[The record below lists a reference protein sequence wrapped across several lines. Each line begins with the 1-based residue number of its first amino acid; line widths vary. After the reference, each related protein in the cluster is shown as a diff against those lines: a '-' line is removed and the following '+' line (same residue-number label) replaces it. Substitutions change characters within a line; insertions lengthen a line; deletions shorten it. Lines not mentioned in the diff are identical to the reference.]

1 MGLQSHPPHLNTDMK
16 KRDGGLPCHCR
27 NLWRCAGRASAANPR
42 PGVQSAVSANR
53 HPEQLSLSI
62 LQQLVLFTW
71 PSNLMFMM
79 TAEPASGTGGES
91 DSVTCLTVS
100 GFPAGVSALLR
111 DLLLFAMQRGLTL
124 TQFTELYLDAVSMF
138 WLLLESWRVSLFR
151 WTLDTFTCQLYE
163 LYELASSFME
173 LNWFI
178 LTLLCLL
185 WFWPGWIVG
194 NVIGHCDSGEVAS
207 WQRVYRFMYSCE
219 GLLDRASDS
228 QQSIHSIIVIHKD
241 DATLHW

>member
-111 DLLLFAMQRGLTL
+111 DLLLFAMQERAYSNTI
-124 TQFTELYLDAVSMF
+124 
-138 WLLLESWRVSLFR
+138 VSLFR

>member
-1 MGLQSHPPHLNTDMK
+1 MGLQSHPPHLNTAMK

-111 DLLLFAMQRGLTL
+111 DLLLFAMQERAYSNTIYWTL
-124 TQFTELYLDAVSMF
+124 FGRSFYVLVIVGILKSVIVSLNSGHFHMSTVWTVWTCLFLYGTELIYTDPP
-138 WLLLESWRVSLFR
+138 LFA
-151 WTLDTFTCQLYE
+151 L
-163 LYELASSFME
+163 
-173 LNWFI
+173 I
-178 LTLLCLL
+178 LTWVNC
-185 WFWPGWIVG
+185 G
-194 NVIGHCDSGEVAS
+194 
-207 WQRVYRFMYSCE
+207 
-219 GLLDRASDS
+219 
-228 QQSIHSIIVIHKD
+228 
-241 DATLHW
+241 